1 MKKIILA
8 IFIFLFLSINSWSAA
23 PSRVSTYTSGTE
35 ILASDVTANEDALFN
50 YTQAGV
56 DTYADDSIVNA
67 DINSSANIQSD
78 KLNLTSIAQ
87 AVGITSAGSF
97 ANVGSTTLTGA
108 FSATGTSNTIG
119 NGGSDVLTLN
129 VPGGMT
135 LSAATTWTL
144 TGALTFSGTIADLG
158 TVTTANIDGG
168 TLDGVQIGG
177 TTATGELL
185 VNDAS
190 DDADGLGSQGTS
202 GQYLQSAGAG
212 ANPVWTSLTDAL
224 RAGYYSPDGTCV
236 LAFDN
241 ASGLKDHS
249 TIGAVLAGTSL
260 TDADLVAGKISPM
273 VYQYDDA
280 NDFVTVTHQALQTG
294 MSAITLEVWLYR
306 DGGGG
311 NDYFL
316 GSVNNKMM
324 GYVTDT
330 LVTAIV
336 YTTSGNETISQNHG
350 LSNNGVGQWFY
361 VVITWDTTDSNLYIN
376 GVSVGNGDGL
386 GNGTV
391 TGTSNWTIGNDQSTN
406 FWGGKIDG
414 LKIYRRKMGAAEVL
428 RRYNMSNF

>member
-129 VPGGMT
+129 VPGGIT

-177 TTATGELL
+177 TTATGELII
-185 VNDAS
+185 NDS
-190 DDADGLGSQGTS
+190 NDDADGLGSQGTDGQVLTSVGS
-202 GQYLQSAGAG
+202 GSLPAFENLPGAKANFLVRLTGTG
-212 ANPVWTSLTDAL
+212 ATCTFDETGGFDTGSNFAPNTFTVPLTGKYQFNIRIQLTKDATSTLRNPAFHL
-224 RAGYYSPDGTCV
+224 RE
-236 LAFDN
+236 
-241 ASGLKDHS
+241 S
-249 TIGAVLAGTSL
+249 TIPSNL
-260 TDADLVAGKISPM
+260 
-273 VYQYDDA
+273 
-280 NDFVTVTHQALQTG
+280 NDFT
-294 MSAITLEVWLYR
+294 E
-306 DGGGG
+306 
-311 NDYFL
+311 
-316 GSVNNKMM
+316 SV
-324 GYVTDT
+324 
-330 LVTAIV
+330 
-336 YTTSGNETISQNHG
+336 
-350 LSNNGVGQWFY
+350 
-361 VVITWDTTDSNLYIN
+361 TTDSQVFALTYNILIDLTAAQTIIL
-376 GVSVGNGDGL
+376 VLDTLDSTTA
-386 GNGTV
+386 TV
-391 TGTSNWTIGNDQSTN
+391 NNIEASYWSA
-406 FWGGKIDG
+406 F
-414 LKIYRRKMGAAEVL
+414 LVAE
-428 RRYNMSNF
+428 